1 MDAAA
6 QHLQATAEE
15 LASLCQ
21 TLRGKARELQKN
33 GEAENLEADPGLDF
47 LSTKVELLLSYCID
61 ITYYQL
67 LKVEGGDVTAH
78 PVVEQL
84 LLLQG
89 VLERLRPLDQKMKH
103 QLDRLVR
110 LVTQDA
116 FGPSGA
122 HENDA
127 GLQPRLGN
135 LMASGADDDEGE
147 EEDGLRPTK
156 PSRSSSSEAYQ
167 PPKLAA
173 VPFEEDSRG
182 AAKEERRLER
192 MRGRL
197 QQSETLQSMRSEV
210 LGLPEEVAGGVGGV
224 AGLGEDARSKLMAEE
239 REKEE
244 WETDHMVRRQ
254 VTKKERQHRK
264 RLLAESSR
272 LETIGEVGDVA
283 MVWAQPSDA
292 GGEKGASHSSSGN
305 KNKKRRG

>member
-1 MDAAA
+1 MDAAS
-6 QHLQATAEE
+6 QQLHATAEE

-21 TLRGKARELQKN
+21 TLRGKARELHKN

-67 LKVEGGDVTAH
+67 LKIEGGNVSAH

-89 VLERLRPLDQKMKH
+89 VLERLRPLDLKMKH
-103 QLDRLVR
+103 QLDRLIR
-110 LVTQDA
+110 LVTQEA
-116 FGPSGA
+116 FGPSET
-122 HENDA
+122 HENDT

-135 LMASGADDDEGE
+135 LLASGADD
-147 EEDGLRPTK
+147 EDGEDAK
-156 PSRSSSSEAYQ
+156 PSRGSSSEVYQ

-283 MVWAQPSDA
+283 MVWAQEA
-292 GGEKGASHSSSGN
+292 GGKKGAAYSSGGK